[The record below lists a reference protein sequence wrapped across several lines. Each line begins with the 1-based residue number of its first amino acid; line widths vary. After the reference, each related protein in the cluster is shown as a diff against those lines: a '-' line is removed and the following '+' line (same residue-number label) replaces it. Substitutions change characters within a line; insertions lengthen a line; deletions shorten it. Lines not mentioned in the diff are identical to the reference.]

1 MKSATGARELAAAP
15 QRAAGLE
22 DGPRSPPAEERAP
35 TQERP
40 DTSTRSEGG
49 SGVSSGASG
58 RYLTTGGLGLNSDLE
73 GLRCCRGGA

>member
-1 MKSATGARELAAAP
+1 MLLIHTADPAAR
-15 QRAAGLE
+15 AGSTRLLRRL
-22 DGPRSPPAEERAP
+22 GRAEEREP

-40 DTSTRSEGG
+40 DTSTRSEGW

-73 GLRCCRGGA
+73 GLRCCRGGAK